1 MAGAQRGDV
10 SKREGGTEKG
20 SWSEIHV
27 HTPTHT
33 HTLTHARTQTP
44 ERKQLS
50 LPSSQQW
57 GRGLPWK

>member
-33 HTLTHARTQTP
+33 HTHSHTHVHKPQRG
-44 ERKQLS
+44 
-50 LPSSQQW
+50 SS
-57 GRGLPWK
+57 